1 VTIYNLVMEL
11 TRTPH
16 GLVTPL
22 AVVRAVRNTSLK
34 MLARQVGAPWNDVRD
49 WEAGEARIPT
59 AAMTKRLGL
68 ALGWKWQDLTADP
81 LDPDDAWQ
89 TLCDARQRIAAA
101 Q

>member
-1 VTIYNLVMEL
+1 MELPRTSSGLVM
-11 TRTPH
+11 
-16 GLVTPL
+16 PL
-22 AVVRAVRNTSLK
+22 AVVRAVRGVSIK
-34 MLARQVGAPWNDVRD
+34 SLARQVDTTWQDVRD
-49 WEAGEARIPT
+49 WEAGEARIPS

-68 ALGWKWQDLTADP
+68 ALGWKWQDLAADP